1 MKNKI
6 IIDLG
11 TTKGIEKKADSQ
23 SRITLLKEYKNSKIE
38 LFNTKDGIFIRKI
51 Q

>member
-11 TTKGIEKKADSQ
+11 TIKGIEKKADIQ
-23 SRITLLKEYKNSKIE
+23 SRITLPKEYRNSKLEI
-38 LFNTKDGIFIRKI
+38 FNTQDGIFIRKI
-51 Q
+51 